1 MFITPHF
8 TLAEM
13 TVSQIAAREGLDN
26 KPGPQAL
33 ANLDL
38 LCQALEGVRALCRA
52 PVLISSG
59 FRSQAVNQRVGGAR
73 NSAHL
78 SGLAADFTVVEIEPR
93 EVVQRILA
101 SDLVFDQLILE
112 YDSWVHLAV
121 AVQAPRR
128 EVLTARRGTG
138 YLPGLH

>member
-38 LCQALEGVRALCRA
+38 LCQALEGVRELCRA

-121 AVQAPRR
+121 AAQTPRR
-128 EVLTARRGTG
+128 EVLTARRGMG